1 LKTLNKKIHILNE
14 PVDEVPNR
22 QKSMTGSQ
30 TSTQRST
37 YVLVTPAYNEE
48 KLIGQTIASVAAQ
61 TLLPKEWIIVSD
73 RSSDRTD
80 EIVTQASEQ
89 HPWIRLL
96 RIEDN
101 EETGFARVVRN
112 TETGVSQLSEHGYEF
127 IGLLD
132 ADVTF
137 QNDYFERLTSRFL
150 TNPKLGLAGGVVI
163 DVGLPRNVFP
173 RNLKDVPGAVQFF
186 RRTCFESLGGLI
198 PIPEGGWDGMTCV
211 MSRMNGYETKLMTDL
226 VVDHQKPRNIS
237 QGGVLR
243 RKYQM
248 GTRDY
253 AAGYHPLFELLKCAS
268 RITSEKPF
276 LIASVAWGLGY
287 LGACIKRKT
296 RIVPKEVILFIHGE
310 QMERINPLGR
320 GRISKATN

>member
-1 LKTLNKKIHILNE
+1 MNR
-14 PVDEVPNR
+14 DE
-22 QKSMTGSQ
+22 
-30 TSTQRST
+30 RSGQSVA

-48 KLIGQTIASVAAQ
+48 ARIGQTIASVVAQ
-61 TLLPKEWIIVSD
+61 TLQPKEWIIVSD

-80 EIVTQASEQ
+80 EIVAQAAAK

-101 EETGFARVVRN
+101 QEVGFARVVRN
-112 TETGVSQLSEHGYEF
+112 TESGISALSENAYDYL
-127 IGLLD
+127 GLLD

-137 QNDYFERLTSRFL
+137 QDDYFEQLIDRFS

-163 DVGLPRNVFP
+163 DVGLPKDVFP

-186 RRTCFESLGGLI
+186 RRTCFDSLGGLI
-198 PIPEGGWDGMTCV
+198 PIPEGGWDGMTCA

-226 VVDHQKPRNIS
+226 VVNHHKPRNIS

-243 RKYQM
+243 RKFQM

-253 AAGYHPLFELLKCAS
+253 AAGYHPLFELIKCCS
-268 RITSEKPF
+268 RLFRERPYI
-276 LIASVAWGLGY
+276 LAAIAWGLGY
-287 LGACIKRKT
+287 FTALFRRNKRILPSKL
-296 RIVPKEVILFIHGE
+296 IVYIQSE
-310 QMERINPLGR
+310 QMNRIFCR
-320 GRISKATN
+320 YKKS